1 MPGLPRFHV
10 AHYPC
15 PIRLKEKQNGS
26 HLQMRLRPLCLF
38 GMIEAAPAMNRERDA
53 MILALS
59 IAWTALAVGTFLL
72 VFFVL

>member
-1 MPGLPRFHV
+1 M
-10 AHYPC
+10 
-15 PIRLKEKQNGS
+15 
-26 HLQMRLRPLCLF
+26 F
-38 GMIEAAPAMNRERDA
+38 GMIEAAPVMNRERDA

>member
-1 MPGLPRFHV
+1 
-10 AHYPC
+10 
-15 PIRLKEKQNGS
+15 
-26 HLQMRLRPLCLF
+26 
-38 GMIEAAPAMNRERDA
+38 MIEAAPAMNRERDA